1 MLQRLNVTKRLN
13 TSLFGAAI
21 LTACTS
27 VYADDTAT
35 NNESLDNEN
44 VEMIVV
50 VGQATSGL
58 DRLISQEDLEK
69 IQANSLA
76 DIFRLDTSINVSGS
90 VGMGQKIYLR
100 NVGEDLLNIS
110 VDGAEQAEAV
120 FHHSGRIAIEPEL
133 LKQVE
138 IEAGTGSATAGPGAL
153 GGTVRLTTKDPLDF
167 LVENER
173 VGALLKASYFS
184 NGDGMKYSATVF
196 GSNEDGMLSAMAS
209 FVTSDFD
216 NVDDGNN
223 NEVAGTN
230 SDKDLGYIKF
240 VANLSESQ
248 YLSLSHE
255 NLEEEGDILY
265 RPELIESPKNFVSQT
280 EGSRSTTV
288 LNYDLDDVN
297 NDLLD
302 FSVNI
307 YQTEQEQTRYFRD
320 VSYDGAVKS
329 VGVTLKNK
337 SQINT
342 QQLVY
347 GFNYRKDES
356 SLNDIDFAPNAHFEE
371 KGNVKGLFVQDVV
384 KVSDQLTL
392 SVGLRFDDY
401 ELNDINGLQF
411 TDSGFSPN
419 ISLNYQ
425 LSEQLSVSTGYAE
438 ALRGPK
444 VKDSFKLSSYSNDAS
459 LKAEKAKNLEVGLDY
474 ITKSLEVGIGVYR
487 SDIVDPIGGAAP
499 WSRVAENLDDNIET
513 LGYYIQLAYH
523 LEAFNLYVDFNSAN
537 TEINNET
544 VTRYVYGSSAASMG
558 DNLIIDLNYNFSN
571 SFSAGWVSQVVSGI
585 HNINLNVGGESLSVE
600 KPGYSVHD
608 IYARWAPLTNDT
620 LTINLTGKNL
630 FNKQYL
636 GHGSVENFTQNSGY
650 GVPLAVVG
658 SPSAGRDIRLSLSYR
673 F

>member
-1 MLQRLNVTKRLN
+1 MLQRLNAKKIFN
-13 TSLFGAAI
+13 TSLLSTAI
-21 LTACTS
+21 LMACS
-27 VYADDTAT
+27 SSYA
-35 NNESLDNEN
+35 NEN
-44 VEMIVV
+44 KTKKDDNIEMIVV

-58 DRLISQEDLEK
+58 DRLINQEDLEK

-120 FHHSGRIAIEPEL
+120 FHHSGRISIEPEL

-153 GGTVRLTTKDPLDF
+153 GGTVRLTTKDPLDL

-173 VGALLKASYFS
+173 AGALVKASYFS
-184 NGDGMKYSATVF
+184 NGGGMKYSATVF
-196 GSNEDGMLSAMAS
+196 GSDEDGMLSAMAS

-216 NVDDGNN
+216 NADDGNS
-223 NEVAGTN
+223 NEIAGTN
-230 SDKDLGYIKF
+230 SDKDLGYIKV

-255 NLEEEGDILY
+255 NLKEEGDILY
-265 RPELIESPKNFVSQT
+265 RPELIESPKNFLSQT
-280 EGSRSTTV
+280 EGSRATTV
-288 LNYDLDDVN
+288 LNYGLDDVN

-302 FSVNI
+302 FSINV
-307 YQTEQEQTRYFRD
+307 YQTKQEQERYFRD
-320 VSYDGAVKS
+320 VSYDGGVKS
-329 VGVTLKNK
+329 VGVTLQNK
-337 SQINT
+337 SQINI

-356 SLNDIDFAPNAHFEE
+356 SLNDIDYSPNSHFEE
-371 KGNVKGLFVQDVV
+371 SGNVKGLFVQDVV
-384 KVSDQLTL
+384 KVNNKLTL
-392 SVGLRFDDY
+392 SAGLRFDDY

-419 ISLNYQ
+419 ISINYQ

-444 VKDSFKLSSYSNDAS
+444 VKDSFKLSSYSNDES
-459 LKAEKAKNLEVGLDY
+459 LKAEKAKNLEIGLDY
-474 ITKSLEVGIGVYR
+474 ITKSLEVGVGVYR

-499 WSRVAENLDDNIET
+499 WSTVAENLDDDIET
-513 LGYYIQLAYH
+513 LGYYVQLAYH
-523 LEAFNLYVDFNSAN
+523 LDAFNLYMDFNSAD

-544 VTRYVYGSSAASMG
+544 VTRYVYGSSATSMG
-558 DNLIIDLNYNFSN
+558 DNLIIDLNYEFSE

-608 IYARWAPLTNDT
+608 IYARWSPLSNDA
-620 LTINLTGKNL
+620 LTINLTAKNL

-636 GHGSVENFTQNSGY
+636 GHASVEDFTQNSGY
-650 GVPLAVVG
+650 GSPLAVVG
-658 SPSAGRDIRLSLSYR
+658 SPSAGRDIRLSVSYR

>member
-1 MLQRLNVTKRLN
+1 MLQRLNAKKIFN
-13 TSLFGAAI
+13 TSLLSTAI
-21 LTACTS
+21 LMACNS
-27 VYADDTAT
+27 AYA
-35 NNESLDNEN
+35 NENTTKKDEN

-58 DRLISQEDLEK
+58 DRLINQEDLEK

-120 FHHSGRIAIEPEL
+120 FHHSGRISIEPEL

-153 GGTVRLTTKDPLDF
+153 GGTVRLTTKDPLD
-167 LVENER
+167 LLAENER
-173 VGALLKASYFS
+173 AGALVKASYFS
-184 NGDGMKYSATVF
+184 NGGGMKYSATVF
-196 GSNEDGMLSAMAS
+196 GSDEDGMLSAMAS

-216 NVDDGNN
+216 NADDGNG
-223 NEVAGTN
+223 NEIAGTN
-230 SDKDLGYIKF
+230 SDKDLGYVKV

-255 NLEEEGDILY
+255 NLKEEGDILY
-265 RPELIESPKNFVSQT
+265 RPELIESPKNFLSQT
-280 EGSRSTTV
+280 EGARATTV
-288 LNYDLDDVN
+288 LNYGLDDIN

-302 FSVNI
+302 FSINV
-307 YQTEQEQTRYFRD
+307 YQTKQEQERYFRD

-329 VGVTLKNK
+329 VGVTLQNK

-356 SLNDIDFAPNAHFEE
+356 SLNDIDFAPNSHFEE
-371 KGNVKGLFVQDVV
+371 GGNVKGLFVQDVV
-384 KVSDQLTL
+384 KITHKLTL
-392 SVGLRFDDY
+392 SAGLRFDDY
-401 ELNDINGLQF
+401 ELNDINGLHF
-411 TDSGFSPN
+411 TDNGFSPN

-444 VKDSFKLSSYSNDAS
+444 VKDSFKLSSYSNDES
-459 LKAEKAKNLEVGLDY
+459 LTAEKAKNLEIGLDY
-474 ITKSLEVGIGVYR
+474 ITKSLEVGVGVYR

-499 WSRVAENLDDNIET
+499 WSKVAENLDDDIET
-513 LGYYIQLAYH
+513 LGYYLQLAYH
-523 LEAFNLYVDFNSAN
+523 LDAFNLYMDFNSAD

-544 VTRYVYGSSAASMG
+544 VTRYVYGSSATSMG
-558 DNLIIDLNYNFSN
+558 DNLIIDLNYEFSE

-608 IYARWAPLTNDT
+608 VYARWSPLSNDALT
-620 LTINLTGKNL
+620 LNLTAKNL

-636 GHGSVENFTQNSGY
+636 GHASVEDFTQNAGY
-650 GVPLAVVG
+650 GAPLSVVG
-658 SPSAGRDIRLSLSYR
+658 SPSVGRDIRLSLSYR